1 MAEQYLRCPN
11 CGANATNHLNCEYCG
26 SLLVRFV
33 EKGIDLSK
41 TTYMTNEGVFPG
53 LAEELRRNLKIQRN
67 NPDVV
72 ATDIYFNKVGSTS
85 DYDAIGVLRT
95 GMALW
100 QDGSRIDSYGK
111 TDGFVIVFN
120 FNYDPNNPTVED
132 RIVEFERHLRFKEL
146 DCFQLFTELHLF
158 SDDGVLEMFEYALD
172 FGSDPEGA
180 ARLISEI
187 IQKVYLVPLSEKIDI
202 QTGVGVENV
211 KRMRDQYRI
220 KRGLKPFYD
229 NDDNDDNDD
238 DDDGEWSWWYY
249 VAGAIILFALAKC
262 AF

>member
-95 GMALW
+95 GGALW
-100 QDGSRIDSYGK
+100 QDDSPIDNYGK

-120 FNYDPNNPTVED
+120 FDYDPNNPTEEDKVEL
-132 RIVEFERHLRFKEL
+132 EQHLRFKKL
-146 DCFQLFTELHLF
+146 NCFQLFTEQNFVHK
-158 SDDGVLEMFEYALD
+158 DGVLEMFEYALD
-172 FGSDPEGA
+172 FGCDPEGA

-202 QTGVGVENV
+202 QTGVGSENI

-220 KRGLKPFYD
+220 KRGLKPFYN
-229 NDDNDDNDD
+229 NDDNDDE
-238 DDDGEWSWWYY
+238 DDGEWPWWYY
-249 VAGAIILFALAKC
+249 VAGAIILFALGKC